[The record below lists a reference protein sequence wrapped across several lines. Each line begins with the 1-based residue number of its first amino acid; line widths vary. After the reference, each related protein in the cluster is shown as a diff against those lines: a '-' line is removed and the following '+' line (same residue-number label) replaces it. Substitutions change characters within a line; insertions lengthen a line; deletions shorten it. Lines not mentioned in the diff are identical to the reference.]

1 MILDSPS
8 VPLAI
13 LEQETGWALKAQGAC
28 RGAMCV
34 PFHAQGPTVT
44 ADALADHLGMGVVR
58 DERHGL
64 WALGPS
70 TVSGRALE
78 SAGAPDFTLPD
89 VLSGRP
95 FRLSS
100 LRGRKVVLVAWASW

>member
-1 MILDSPS
+1 VILDSPS
-8 VPLAI
+8 VPVAI
-13 LEQETGWALKAQGAC
+13 LEQETGWVIKAQGAC

-34 PFHAQGPTVT
+34 PLPDQGPAVTVNV
-44 ADALADHLGMGVVR
+44 LSDHLGMGIAH

-78 SAGAPDFTLPD
+78 SAEAPDFTLPD
-89 VLSGRP
+89 LKGQP
-95 FRLSS
+95 FRFSS
-100 LRGRKVVLVAWASW
+100 LRGQKVVLVAWASW